1 MALRR
6 SRIAMT
12 AALSAAAACAA
23 LAITTAPLGASVPA
37 ATEIGVIGDPGVDN
51 ANQAAVASMV
61 AGWAPDQLVL
71 LGDNYYSSAG
81 GSGTGKYDRTVGKYY
96 CGFLAGAASG
106 PNCAGGTSPT
116 NRLWPIAG
124 NHEYSDAGIA
134 NYLGYFS
141 LPGNERWYDVRMGP
155 VHFFMLDSDEALRN
169 SADMAAQKAWLQ
181 PAMAASDAPFKV
193 VAVHHPPYTSSARGP
208 YAGMRWPFRE
218 WGADLVLNG
227 HDHYYE
233 RLEVDGLP
241 YVVNGIGGQSVTA
254 FPATAVAQSRAHYSG
269 SNGAMR
275 ITATDALLAAEFLSV
290 DGAVRDV
297 LTLGPSGPVSGGA
310 GGGLSG
316 DGSAGS
322 GGSGAASATGLAA
335 ASVTARVTRRAVVR
349 TSTRRVSVPVTV
361 SLGGRA
367 PNGATVRAAVTIRR
381 SVRGATLGRG
391 VATVRVAA
399 DGSLPA
405 SATVRVALGASAARA
420 LRAGQRV
427 SVSAGVRVSPVG
439 GSAITARST
448 AVAVVR

>member
-6 SRIAMT
+6 SRIAAI
-12 AALSAAAACAA
+12 AALSLAAAVTPA
-23 LAITTAPLGASVPA
+23 LGVI
-37 ATEIGVIGDPGVDN
+37 EIGVIGDPGVDN

-81 GSGTGKYDRTVGKYY
+81 GSGTGKFDRTVGKYY

-124 NHEYSDAGIA
+124 NHEYSDAGIS

-275 ITATDALLAAEFLSV
+275 ITATDALLTAEFLSV

-297 LTLGPSGPVSGGA
+297 LALGPSGPVSGGA

-316 DGSAGS
+316 DGAA
-322 GGSGAASATGLAA
+322 GSGAASATAVA
-335 ASVTARVTRRAVVR
+335 TASVTARVTRRAVVR
-349 TSTRRVSVPVTV
+349 TSASRVSVPVTV

-367 PNGATVRAAVTIRR
+367 PQGATVRAAVTIRR
-381 SVRGATLGRG
+381 SVHGATLGRG

-420 LRAGQRV
+420 LREGQRV
-427 SVSAGVRVSPVG
+427 SVSTGVRVSPVG
-439 GSAITARST
+439 GTAITARST
-448 AVAVVR
+448 ATAVVR